1 MIADK
6 EIPPILQM
14 WMISN
19 LIMLTPFAPIRR
31 HKGEISIPQA
41 LLEFGK
47 KGAIAMEQLR
57 ENLIGLENND
67 QLVTKRPNSEVNGA
81 LSLARVQSS
90 KKK

>member
-1 MIADK
+1 MRQSEGIK
-6 EIPPILQM
+6 EKGGSYCFIQC
-14 WMISN
+14 ISQEAF
-19 LIMLTPFAPIRR
+19 T
-31 HKGEISIPQA
+31 KISIPQA